1 MPDYLNNPVLHLLGM
16 LILRNILDAGI
27 VWMFYSLLVQRNIHL
42 QHKVKHRAAL
52 VSLVIIAASFI
63 YSIYSQLQS
72 NESTVVRISADFI
85 LKNQSESV
93 TDWLFPLVSITY
105 FLLLGFVLLPFGF
118 QIRREYKMLQTSFT
132 DQHWQAV
139 TNHLAKSMKVGRAV
153 SFALHENLMS
163 PSTTGL
169 WKPIILFPVA
179 VINQLTPKQIE
190 AVIAHELAHIR
201 RFDYCTNTLVSIIEK
216 LLIINPFAQ
225 LLASAIRKEAELSCD
240 AEVIAE
246 DHHPLLYAE
255 SLFLLEKSRREG
267 QIGIAFTGSKGMLVE
282 RVSFILGKAHQ
293 PGLSGRFWLLVPF
306 FLILYS
312 FLYSDSRYQ
321 STNLNDKHVTVKSI
335 TARIN
340 PSRNDSPTPILN
352 SAITKQPKS
361 GRKQK
366 LTLKDDRK
374 SPTRQKKAEPLPVH
388 PEASESENLKQPQAD
403 WQADLFVL
411 EKQLPPDPRD
421 LKERSIVFFLE
432 ENPLSALIDA
442 KIESEIQ
449 KAFELAAKAR
459 QFKLDPSGGLIWN
472 EHDRIKSPE
481 IPPVL
486 FIQTPKEPG
495 KQLIPSEQF
504 KVIIH
509 LDGIIEMHE

>member
-16 LILRNILDAGI
+16 LILRNIVDAGI
-27 VWMFYSLLVQRNIHL
+27 VWVFYTLLVQRNIHL

-52 VSLVIIAASFI
+52 VSLIIIAALFI

-72 NESTVVRISADFI
+72 KGFSEVNFSPGFI
-85 LKNQSESV
+85 LMNQSVSV
-93 TDWLFPLVSITY
+93 TDWIFPLISIFY
-105 FLLLGFVLLPFGF
+105 FLLLGFVLVPFGF
-118 QIRREYKMLQTSFT
+118 QIRREYKLVQTSFT
-132 DQHWQAV
+132 DQYWQAI
-139 TNHLAKSMKVGRAV
+139 TNQLAKSMKVGRAV

-179 VINQLTPKQIE
+179 VLNQLTPKQIE

-225 LLASAIRKEAELSCD
+225 LLASSIRKEAELSCD
-240 AEVIAE
+240 AEVIAG

-255 SLFLLEKSRREG
+255 SLYLLEKSRREG

-282 RVSFILGKAHQ
+282 RISFILGKAQ
-293 PGLSGRFWLLVPF
+293 KPGLSGRLWLLLPV

-312 FLYSDSRYQ
+312 FLYSDYRHQ
-321 STNLNDKHVTVKSI
+321 NTQVNEKHGTVKSF
-335 TARIN
+335 TGRKKT
-340 PSRNDSPTPILN
+340 SKKDSPTPIQHSEL
-352 SAITKQPKS
+352 TKLPKS
-361 GRKQK
+361 EKKQNS
-366 LTLKDDRK
+366 TLKDDRK
-374 SPTRQKKAEPLPVH
+374 SPIRQKKAETLPFH
-388 PEASESENLKQPQAD
+388 PEASESENLKQPRAD
-403 WQADLFVL
+403 WQAEIFVL

-421 LKERSIVFFLE
+421 RKETSIVFFSE

-442 KIESEIQ
+442 NIESEIQ

-459 QFKLDPSGGLIWN
+459 QFKLEPSAGPILK
-472 EHDRIKSPE
+472 EYDRINSPE
-481 IPPVL
+481 IPPVI
-486 FIQTPKEPG
+486 FIQTPKELR
-495 KQLIPSEQF
+495 KRLIPSEHI

-509 LDGIIEMHE
+509 SDGIVEMHE